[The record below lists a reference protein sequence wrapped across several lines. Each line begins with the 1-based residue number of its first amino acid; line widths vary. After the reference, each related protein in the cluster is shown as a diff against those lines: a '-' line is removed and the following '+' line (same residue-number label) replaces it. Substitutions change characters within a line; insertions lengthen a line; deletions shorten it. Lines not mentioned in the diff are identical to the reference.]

1 MDDSR
6 QPGATAAAVTQG
18 EPLRLPADPGHP
30 SMGSGL
36 LRLVAHTGRRL
47 HRHDSDIEPAGDGG
61 GEQAGPGTEIK
72 HWQAACRRQP
82 DGQGGPPAL
91 QSSSPSGITPGHD
104 RSWPPSGRSPPVP
117 SCRPLTGRAAASVVA
132 VLVGGKGAGR
142 CGPPGTRPR
151 RFLQDSLKAGAA
163 LDVAGQPARRSGR
176 PCPARPAPARRRAGR
191 RRCRSSAPP
200 RYR

>member
-1 MDDSR
+1 MAVGKRAADQHRAARAQDPAKLAGAAGQVGEVMDDSR

-91 QSSSPSGITPGHD
+91 QS
-104 RSWPPSGRSPPVP
+104 
-117 SCRPLTGRAAASVVA
+117 L
-132 VLVGGKGAGR
+132 GG
-142 CGPPGTRPR
+142 
-151 RFLQDSLKAGAA
+151 
-163 LDVAGQPARRSGR
+163 
-176 PCPARPAPARRRAGR
+176 
-191 RRCRSSAPP
+191 
-200 RYR
+200 